1 MTRERGVFY
10 ELHTNVHR
18 TICFGDGSVVAIEAC
33 SSTVFECR
41 MASIVPLTGLYYI
54 LKLQANIVSLSQWEG
69 SSYHI
74 VLDIG
79 VLIIQEPGRKLLSQV
94 KRSSTHL
101 YMLELKIGH
110 PVCLSTQSTE
120 MAWCCHS

>member
-10 ELHTNVHR
+10 RLHTNVHR

-69 SSYHI
+69 SGYHI

-79 VLIIQEPGRKLLSQV
+79 VLIIQV

-101 YMLELKIGH
+101 YMLELKIGR

>member
-1 MTRERGVFY
+1 
-10 ELHTNVHR
+10 
-18 TICFGDGSVVAIEAC
+18 
-33 SSTVFECR
+33 

-54 LKLQANIVSLSQWEG
+54 LKLQAYIVSLSQWEG